1 MNHLQLLKDF
11 PELYSRK
18 SSNKIYSWHIYVAII
33 ENKIFI
39 ITEYGYID
47 GKQTKISNEI
57 TTCKSQKTI
66 NDQAIFNAQSKWN
79 FKVKKGFKKN
89 IANINEVQNITP
101 MLAQKYCLDKPMKNL
116 IKVYVQPKLDG
127 WRCYTSFSNSKLHM
141 KTRNNTQYPNNFPHI
156 VEELHNIFSM
166 LPSNIFLDGEL
177 FSPDIPFQSFGLLKK
192 DINSDDIKRFQLL
205 KYHVFDCVD
214 INNMNMSY
222 QERYK
227 YLQKIIKPS
236 YNNIKLVNTTLVKQD
251 EIKNYYET
259 FIKNGMEGI
268 IIRDPTGKYEIN
280 KRSRYL
286 KKYKE
291 FDDDEFEIVD
301 FIEGDGKYKG
311 TVIWVVKNE
320 SGQTFKVTPKGTLE
334 YRKELYENG
343 NSYIGKMLQVIY
355 FGKSLDGIPRF
366 PIGKCI
372 RKDI

>member
-1 MNHLQLLKDF
+1 
-11 PELYSRK
+11 
-18 SSNKIYSWHIYVAII
+18 
-33 ENKIFI
+33 
-39 ITEYGYID
+39 
-47 GKQTKISNEI
+47 
-57 TTCKSQKTI
+57 
-66 NDQAIFNAQSKWN
+66 
-79 FKVKKGFKKN
+79 
-89 IANINEVQNITP
+89 
-101 MLAQKYCLDKPMKNL
+101 
-116 IKVYVQPKLDG
+116 
-127 WRCYTSFSNSKLHM
+127 
-141 KTRNNTQYPNNFPHI
+141 
-156 VEELHNIFSM
+156 
-166 LPSNIFLDGEL
+166 
-177 FSPDIPFQSFGLLKK
+177 
-192 DINSDDIKRFQLL
+192 
-205 KYHVFDCVD
+205 
-214 INNMNMSY
+214 MNMSY

-227 YLQKIIKPS
+227 YLQKFIKPS

-268 IIRDPTGKYEIN
+268 IIRDPNGKYENN

-301 FIEGDGKYKG
+301 YIEGDGKYKG
-311 TVIWVVKNE
+311 TVIWVVKNDN
-320 SGQTFKVTPKGTLE
+320 SQTFKVTPKGTLE